1 MPVEHIPHGA
11 EDLCEPGAAVY
22 ARALREGRVSGSD
35 AEPAPCLIDF
45 GLLHPGPDDMTW
57 LHPTAPAAALPML
70 LRPIEDRLARHRRR
84 EDDLTT
90 LFESFMELGGA
101 SPPDEESPALSVLL
115 GGPRIQAALEHAV
128 GEADHEVLII
138 QPGGERPP
146 EALVH
151 IGNRQQIILSRGV
164 RLRML
169 RVHTAQQSSAE
180 LAYLARLTG
189 DIEARTLEE
198 VTERAF
204 VFDRTTAFLAAG
216 TGDSIALELHHPA
229 LVEYFATT
237 FWRLWRLAKPLWPRA
252 APQPSDTGVP
262 ARQRAIAGYL
272 VEGLT
277 DAEIAERLGMNI
289 RTARVHIARL
299 AATLGSHSRAQL
311 GYLIGR
317 SGILD
322 QAH

>member
-1 MPVEHIPHGA
+1 MPVDHIPHGA

-22 ARALREGRVSGSD
+22 ARALREGGVSGSD

-57 LHPTAPAAALPML
+57 LHPTAPSVALPLL
-70 LRPIEDRLARHRRR
+70 LRPIEERIARHRRR

-90 LFESFMELGGA
+90 LFESFLELDA
-101 SPPDEESPALSVLL
+101 VAPPDEESPALSVLL
-115 GGPRIQAALEHAV
+115 GGRRTEAALEHAV
-128 GEADHEVLII
+128 SEAAHEVLVI
-138 QPGGERPP
+138 QPGGARPP
-146 EALVH
+146 EALAH
-151 IGNRQQIILSRGV
+151 IGRRQQAILSRGV

-169 RVHTAQQSSAE
+169 RTHAARQSPAE
-180 LAYLARLTG
+180 RAYFARLTG
-189 DIEARTLEE
+189 DIAARTLEE
-198 VTERAF
+198 VTERVF

-216 TGDSIALELHHPA
+216 TDDSVALELHHPA

-237 FWRLWRLAKPLWPRA
+237 FWRLWRLATPLWPRA
-252 APQPSDTGVP
+252 APQPADTGVP

-277 DAEIAERLGMNI
+277 DSEIAERLGMNI
-289 RTARVHIARL
+289 RTARVHIAKL
-299 AATLGSHSRAQL
+299 ATTLGSQSRAQL
-311 GYLIGR
+311 GYLIGQ